1 MVCDNNEIRIL
12 NVSASGKGG
21 LEVFASELE
30 KELNKEFNIT
40 TIKHENISNI
50 IPQLLRSDIAILHRP
65 RLIKK
70 LIIFFPFIRDKKII
84 VFNHGKVSWK
94 KDIFHAILYS
104 RVNKFIAICER
115 MAESMRKNWA
125 VDPQK
130 IITIYLGVDEKKFSF
145 SPELR
150 QYIREKLKIE
160 KDEIVFG
167 VVGKIERRK
176 NQELIIKAVSSS
188 ENLKNE
194 RIKMVFVGEAVDE
207 NYYKKVLK
215 IVREKGLENK
225 VVFLPFTEEINKIY
239 NAFDFLVITSKREP
253 FGLVGLEA
261 LATKIPVIAPDEAG
275 VSEVLEDG
283 KDSFIYKTNDE
294 KSLAEKIKIA
304 LGTSEEKRKTMGEY
318 GRRKIEEKFTM
329 KRCASDIKKVIY
341 ELISS
346 SPKNKA
352 KVLE

>member
-1 MVCDNNEIRIL
+1 
-12 NVSASGKGG
+12 
-21 LEVFASELE
+21 
-30 KELNKEFNIT
+30 
-40 TIKHENISNI
+40 
-50 IPQLLRSDIAILHRP
+50 
-65 RLIKK
+65 
-70 LIIFFPFIRDKKII
+70 
-84 VFNHGKVSWK
+84 
-94 KDIFHAILYS
+94 
-104 RVNKFIAICER
+104 

-125 VDPQK
+125 VDPKK
-130 IITIYLGVDEKKFSF
+130 IATIYLGVDEKKFSF

-167 VVGKIERRK
+167 VVGKIEKRK

-215 IVREKGLENK
+215 IARKKGLENK
-225 VVFLPFTEEINKIY
+225 IVFLPFTEEINKIY

-261 LATKIPVIAPDEAG
+261 LATKIPAIAPDEAG

-304 LGTSEEKRKTMGEY
+304 LGTSEEKRKMMGEY

-341 ELISS
+341 ELI
-346 SPKNKA
+346 N
-352 KVLE
+352 EN

>member
-1 MVCDNNEIRIL
+1 
-12 NVSASGKGG
+12 
-21 LEVFASELE
+21 
-30 KELNKEFNIT
+30 
-40 TIKHENISNI
+40 
-50 IPQLLRSDIAILHRP
+50 LRSDIAILHRP

-94 KDIFHAILYS
+94 KDILHAILYS

-188 ENLKNE
+188 ENLKK
-194 RIKMVFVGEAVDE
+194 R
-207 NYYKKVLK
+207 
-215 IVREKGLENK
+215 ENK
-225 VVFLPFTEEINKIY
+225 NGICWRSN
-239 NAFDFLVITSKREP
+239 
-253 FGLVGLEA
+253 G
-261 LATKIPVIAPDEAG
+261 
-275 VSEVLEDG
+275 
-283 KDSFIYKTNDE
+283 
-294 KSLAEKIKIA
+294 
-304 LGTSEEKRKTMGEY
+304 
-318 GRRKIEEKFTM
+318 
-329 KRCASDIKKVIY
+329 
-341 ELISS
+341 
-346 SPKNKA
+346 
-352 KVLE
+352 